1 MLVEQYRAEAERYK
15 QETNE
20 AKNELKDFVTF
31 SQQIENE
38 LDKELNAANLT
49 LSKREKEIAILTQ
62 ERDRYKEEAQ
72 RFRAEQY
79 SRDMKLNDELQEL
92 RVEKENLMNTVHRL
106 EQKNDDLE
114 RELISVLF
122 FRITCETLKDT
133 EKRLNEELELRAL
146 LTTELDNK
154 EDLKV
159 RCQRLEDEVRD
170 LKLDGMVKDTKLSNC
185 LISNQSNGVSIIQDK
200 RSSGSLIQMKSG
212 RQNNGTLQ
220 PAKSVRNGL
229 TSYENDVCAQDVNK
243 KRLFTDANSKAI
255 GSRVSALPPSLASS
269 VSPVIVNLLETIQAL
284 EEKLLLIHPERR
296 TNVENGFGTASRH

>member
-1 MLVEQYRAEAERYK
+1 MDWEMLVEQYRAEAERYK

-62 ERDRYKEEAQ
+62 ERDRYKEEVQ

-79 SRDMKLNDELQEL
+79 SRDMKLNNELQEL
-92 RVEKENLMNTVHRL
+92 RVEKENLMNTVHKL

-114 RELISVLF
+114 REL
-122 FRITCETLKDT
+122 RYTLKDT
-133 EKRLNEELELRAL
+133 EKRLNEELEMRAL

-170 LKLDGMVKDTKLSNC
+170 LKLDGMVKETKLSNC
-185 LISNQSNGVSIIQDK
+185 LISNQSNVVSVIQDK

-212 RQNNGTLQ
+212 KNFILSWRYSDCYN
-220 PAKSVRNGL
+220 
-229 TSYENDVCAQDVNK
+229 YYI
-243 KRLFTDANSKAI
+243 FSKI
-255 GSRVSALPPSLASS
+255 R
-269 VSPVIVNLLETIQAL
+269 
-284 EEKLLLIHPERR
+284 
-296 TNVENGFGTASRH
+296 